1 MGSRYLRNTRPIR
14 KSLSQKLN
22 FKKRR
27 TTTKSY
33 SIRTRTAAAISAR
46 RSCRRARF
54 SVPTLNLS
62 AVPKNVDSAEAV
74 EKHKPILEDVP
85 ARIITKNQRTN
96 PENLNFAIPLVNA
109 SAAQDLA
116 NQNAGNTNFRV
127 LNRTVSTSVLPRISF
142 PIQQQH
148 IHHHSNEMFQNLE
161 NNHQNHNIQNSQR
174 LAQRLQPIPA
184 VSHPQPTIYR
194 QPSVQAFMPQAG
206 FPTQP
211 VLQPQP
217 SQTQLNGINSGSSP
231 IHGNHPGAVRRVVP
245 EN

>member
-27 TTTKSY
+27 NHDEELLDSH
-33 SIRTRTAAAISAR
+33 SDSSSNFSAEELPSR
-46 RSCRRARF
+46 PVF
-54 SVPTLNLS
+54 VPTLNLS

-194 QPSVQAFMPQAG
+194 QPSVQAFMAAG
-206 FPTQP
+206 RLPHAARSATATLADAAQRHQLGIESHPRQP
-211 VLQPQP
+211 PRGCAP
-217 SQTQLNGINSGSSP
+217 R
-231 IHGNHPGAVRRVVP
+231 GA
-245 EN
+245 